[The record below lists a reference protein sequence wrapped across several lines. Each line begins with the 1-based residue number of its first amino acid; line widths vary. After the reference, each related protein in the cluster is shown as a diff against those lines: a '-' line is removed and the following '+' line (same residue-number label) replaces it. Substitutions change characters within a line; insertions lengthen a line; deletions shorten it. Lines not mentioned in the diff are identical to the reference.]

1 MPVETIDTE
10 GLGQNN
16 NRDTIALI
24 LVTPS
29 ATNYTIPDIGF
40 DFDIYGVS
48 YKLNTGTCEVAVEI
62 DGTAVT
68 WTADGATLDVDNT
81 SQTDTPS
88 AGESLAAGENLEF
101 VVSNLAGSPAKLEVV
116 LHILRT

>member
-1 MPVETIDTE
+1 MAVETIDTE

-29 ATNYTIPDIGF
+29 VTNYTIPDIGY
-40 DFDIYGVS
+40 DFTIYGAS
-48 YKLNTGTCEVAVEI
+48 YKLNTGTCEVAIEI

-68 WTADGATLDVDNT
+68 WTADGGTLDVTNT

-88 AGESLAAGENLEF
+88 AGASLSVGENLEF
-101 VVSNLAGSPAKLEVV
+101 VVSNLAGSPDKLEVV